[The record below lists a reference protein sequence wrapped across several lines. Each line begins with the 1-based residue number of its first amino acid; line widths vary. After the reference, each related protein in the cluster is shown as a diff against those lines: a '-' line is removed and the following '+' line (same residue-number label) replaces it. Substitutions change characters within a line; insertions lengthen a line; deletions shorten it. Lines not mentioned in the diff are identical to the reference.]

1 MTTFKKCIGIAN
13 KQSTTY
19 DFFFLQDLVLSTH
32 AMISEVELYWIS
44 LSQTT
49 VFVVIQFS
57 NKFIQFSRYVRA
69 VFEALNEESNMAE
82 KNTNI

>member
-1 MTTFKKCIGIAN
+1 MTTFKKCIGIAK

-19 DFFFLQDLVLSTH
+19 DCFLQDLVLSTH
-32 AMISEVELYWIS
+32 AMIPEVELYWTS
-44 LSQTT
+44 SQTT
-49 VFVVIQFS
+49 VFVVIQCS
-57 NKFIQFSRYVRA
+57 NKFIQSFSRYVRA